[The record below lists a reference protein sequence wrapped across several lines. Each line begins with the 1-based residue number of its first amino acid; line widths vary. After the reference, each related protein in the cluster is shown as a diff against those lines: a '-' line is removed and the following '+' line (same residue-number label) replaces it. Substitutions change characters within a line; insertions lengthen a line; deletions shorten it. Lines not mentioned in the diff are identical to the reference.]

1 MSALTRFLGDTPL
14 RVFIRL
20 LVLSFIV
27 GLVLSA
33 LNIHPLQVYEWIE
46 RLALRIYD
54 MGFAVIGD
62 ALRYLLIGAMIV
74 VPAFLIMRLLKFGGR
89 SGRGAE

>member
-20 LVLSFIV
+20 LILSFIV

-54 MGFAVIGD
+54 MGFDVIGD

-74 VPAFLIMRLLKFGGR
+74 VPAFLIMRLLKFG